1 VIRVV
6 IVDDQ
11 TLVRQGIEQLLAL
24 VPDIEVAGLAEDGE
38 AALGLIRSAA
48 PDVVLLDIRMPGLDG
63 HGVLETLKRWN
74 CLPPTL
80 VLTTFDDGDA
90 ALAAIRA
97 GAKGYMMKDVSLDD
111 LAGAIR
117 ALANDGTAFHPA
129 LTHRL
134 LANVARS
141 ESEPQ
146 ASSPLTGREREVL
159 RLMMGGYSNR
169 EIADA
174 LSLAEGTVK
183 NHVSNILIKLD
194 ARDRTRAVLKA
205 IEGNYLR

>member
-1 VIRVV
+1 MIRVV

-11 TLVRQGIEQLLAL
+11 TLVRQGIQQLLAL
-24 VPDIEVAGLAEDGE
+24 VPDVEVIGLAEDGE
-38 AALGLIRSAA
+38 TALGLIRKAA

-63 HGVLETLKRWN
+63 IGVLETLKRWN

-80 VLTTFDDGDA
+80 ILTTFDDGEA

-117 ALANDGTAFHPA
+117 ALANGGTAFHPA
-129 LTHRL
+129 LSHRL
-134 LANVARS
+134 LANAAQS
-141 ESEPQ
+141 EGGQ
-146 ASSPLTGREREVL
+146 QSSFSLTGREREVL

-169 EIADA
+169 EIAEA
-174 LSLAEGTVK
+174 LDLAEGTIK

-205 IEGNYLR
+205 IEGNVLR